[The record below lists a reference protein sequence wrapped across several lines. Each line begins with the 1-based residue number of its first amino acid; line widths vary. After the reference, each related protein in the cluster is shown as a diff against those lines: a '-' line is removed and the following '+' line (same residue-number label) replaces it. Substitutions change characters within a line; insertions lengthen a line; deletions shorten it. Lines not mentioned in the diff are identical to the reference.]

1 MATSEHDV
9 PRGMSV
15 EEFRRIPE
23 SDRFLYEL
31 SAGVLVRE
39 PRPARPHGTAVALMT
54 HYLTAYALE
63 HGGVVTAETGYVLAE
78 DPATV
83 RGPDVAYTR
92 GDPAPYGGDPE
103 GFIRGAPDLAVE
115 VLSPSNRWTEVR
127 DKIDQYFA
135 AGARMVWIVDPR
147 SKSVTVHPSADRS
160 LTLGPEQTL
169 DGGDVLPGFR
179 LDVAQ
184 LFRF

>member
-31 SAGVLVRE
+31 SAGVL
-39 PRPARPHGTAVALMT
+39 
-54 HYLTAYALE
+54 
-63 HGGVVTAETGYVLAE
+63 
-78 DPATV
+78 
-83 RGPDVAYTR
+83 
-92 GDPAPYGGDPE
+92 
-103 GFIRGAPDLAVE
+103 
-115 VLSPSNRWTEVR
+115 
-127 DKIDQYFA
+127 
-135 AGARMVWIVDPR
+135 
-147 SKSVTVHPSADRS
+147 DRS
-160 LTLGPEQTL
+160 LTLGSEQTL